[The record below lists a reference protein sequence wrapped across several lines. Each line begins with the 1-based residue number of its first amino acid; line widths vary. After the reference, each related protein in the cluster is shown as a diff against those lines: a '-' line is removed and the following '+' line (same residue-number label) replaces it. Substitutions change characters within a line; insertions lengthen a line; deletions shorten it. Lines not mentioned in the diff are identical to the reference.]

1 MSQTQ
6 DTDRKAAQAH
16 KNKDNRFSMSR
27 RQMMKATATTTGLA
41 IGGGPMIHPDS
52 PFSAVDDAEALGVVG
67 GIALAVAAGA
77 TATAISEKLG
87 WTDIDDGSEDATTDQ
102 VHRNVYQNF
111 IGYQSMKEEHD
122 RLLDL
127 AIESAGERIW
137 GDAVLQ
143 MAEELNN
150 KPEKSESQI
159 KADARQ
165 FILDEYA
172 KLEQEAISAMNEQ
185 FRGLVNAFQILAQ
198 YNERDQLSNI
208 INMKIGWADFEP
220 KSAAVSFDSPKWELI
235 EDGGTT
241 VDYTPTLNPLPDGGA
256 VTQDDLVADDYTM
269 INGESVERIR
279 GWANAID
286 FYANTATTSDNSGE
300 GLSWEGPQGNTTINY
315 DGHGVYTIDN
325 VIIRAPSDSS
335 TDINVLP
342 IEHHISQLNELE
354 NEANSM
360 TATVGDFVDGLTTQ
374 YTRGN
379 IPVQEIV
386 PSATL
391 WDEYDYKEGS
401 APFNAMAMSQLDVKT
416 DLTAPMKIREYSST
430 SYDPQADGNDP
441 DSDGKVFEGYI
452 GNVDKELQKGEYYD
466 PNSFSDTV
474 KLATNTG
481 IYNVEG
487 KFRVE
492 SITLYQDGEK
502 QQVETATPD
511 SDYKFNPSQADQ
523 WEEEYNN
530 TENARKDATQNPE
543 VNVNIGGGSGI
554 GELSGLLSG
563 INKVVVGAV
572 ALIIGIL
579 GVLSQIAGENSGGQ

>member
-6 DTDRKAAQAH
+6 DTDEKGVQAH
-16 KNKDNRFSMSR
+16 RQVDDDEIFRMNR
-27 RQMMKATATTTGLA
+27 RQMMKTTATVTGTA
-41 IGGGPMIHPDS
+41 IASGSMVHPDS
-52 PFSAVDDAEALGVVG
+52 PFSAVEDAEALGIVG
-67 GIALAVAAGA
+67 GIALAFVAGA
-77 TATAISEKLG
+77 TATAISEELG
-87 WTDIDDGSEDATTDQ
+87 WTDLDDSSEDATTDQ

-111 IGYQSMKEEHD
+111 IGYQSQREEHD

-127 AIESAGERIW
+127 AVESAGERIW
-137 GDAVLQ
+137 GDAVHQ
-143 MAEELNN
+143 IATELND

-198 YNERDQLSNI
+198 YDERDQLSNI

-220 KSAAVSFDSPKWELI
+220 KSAQVSFDSPKWELI

-241 VDYTPTLNPLPDGGA
+241 VDYTPTLNPLPEGGA
-256 VTQDDLVADDYTM
+256 VTQDDLVSDDYTM

-300 GLSWEGPQGNTTINY
+300 GLSWKGPQGNTTINY

-325 VIIRAPSDSS
+325 VIINAPSDSS
-335 TDINVLP
+335 TNINVLP
-342 IEHHISQLNELE
+342 IEHHINQLNELE

-360 TATVGDFVDGLTTQ
+360 TATVGDFVNGLTTQ

-386 PSATL
+386 PTATL

-430 SYDPQADGNDP
+430 NYDPEASGNDP
-441 DSDGKVFEGYI
+441 DSDGKVYEGYL
-452 GNVDKELQKGEYYD
+452 GNVDKEVQKGNYYS
-466 PNSFSDTV
+466 PSEFSDTV
-474 KLATNTG
+474 KFATNTG
-481 IYNVEG
+481 VYNIDG

-492 SITLYQDGEK
+492 KITLYKDGEK
-502 QQVETATPD
+502 QQVKTATPD

-523 WEEEYNN
+523 WEQEYNN
-530 TENARKDATQNPE
+530 TEDARQAATENPE
-543 VNVNIGGGSGI
+543 INVSLGGG
-554 GELSGLLSG
+554 
-563 INKVVVGAV
+563 VGSALEGFDITQLWPV
-572 ALIIGIL
+572 ALIIGAI
-579 GVLSQIAGENSGGQ
+579 GALSQLAGDK